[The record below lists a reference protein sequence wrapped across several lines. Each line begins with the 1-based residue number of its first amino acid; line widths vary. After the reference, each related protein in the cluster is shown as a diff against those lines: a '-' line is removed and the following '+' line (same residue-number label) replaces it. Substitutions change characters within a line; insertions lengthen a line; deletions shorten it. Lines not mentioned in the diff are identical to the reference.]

1 LIYDRKIKRSL
12 QPYSYTTP
20 TWRFFLRLLF
30 AATMFVLIPHASN
43 AAFNEQVATDAVAL
57 SLANTCTA
65 DPPGIMSI
73 HYNPAG
79 LSLLPE
85 GKTFGN
91 SLVFASIVR
100 TGRFNADED
109 WPGMM
114 SGQWGPDS
122 SKWPK
127 DYSKETDPNSDHG
140 GPDPLDGSEGTNSA
154 NQMYLPFIGPLQ
166 VPVMPS
172 PNLGV
177 ASRKPDSRLTFAI
190 ANYVPYG
197 AGFVHGDEDD
207 PYRFSAKSVYT
218 QHMVYAAPSASLR
231 VSDTLSLGVS
241 VGFAQRA
248 LGVEVDLRTPNE
260 LVALTRVLGDAT
272 KDLEIPVVS
281 EQTLPPPWLG
291 GGLGPYEH
299 VLTLDMEA
307 RDDFVPSFNLGLLW
321 RPKDWFSFG
330 ICYQSESVAELSGD
344 YTWTYSDQFQRHVDW
359 NGQTEMTL
367 QGAGMLDIPFI
378 PTETQ
383 KGTVTA
389 TQTFP
394 MRVQTGIMVK
404 PFSRLKLLAD
414 LHWANWSVV
423 EEDRFT
429 FDQRIQ
435 ILRIAKL
442 LGYAYGDNDFVVE
455 RNMRDTW
462 HWSAAMEYQATDKL
476 SFRLGYER
484 RPSSLNY
491 DQMDALYFLP
501 DATLYGAGVGLKL
514 PKGVKLNLTLGLLL
528 ADKLEVPNNSS
539 TNLNSTDFTKIG
551 NHYAGLDY
559 EQEAAIYMA
568 GFSVEMPLEVQME
581 HLHHQMEM
589 VKHLFGKLNPFKKDK
604 KESHEEDEIPPH
616 ETPTND
622 VPN

>member
-1 LIYDRKIKRSL
+1 MIYHRNIIASSL
-12 QPYSYTTP
+12 PSAHP
-20 TWRFFLRLLF
+20 WALRLLLAGMLCSMILAF
-30 AATMFVLIPHASN
+30 IMPRLAV

-57 SLANTCTA
+57 SLANTVTA
-65 DPPGIMSI
+65 DPPGVMSI

-85 GKTFGN
+85 GQTFSN
-91 SLVFASIVR
+91 SLVLAHIVR
-100 TGRFNADED
+100 TGRFNADPE

-114 SGQWGPDS
+114 NGQWGPDDT
-122 SKWPK
+122 KWPEGYPNA
-127 DYSKETDPNSDHG
+127 DDPNSDHG
-140 GPDPLDGSEGTNSA
+140 GPDPLDDTEGTNSA
-154 NQMYLPFIGPLQ
+154 DQMYLPFIGPLQ

-172 PNLGV
+172 PNLGI
-177 ASRKPDSRLTFAI
+177 ATRKPDSRLTFAI

-218 QHMVYAAPSASLR
+218 QHMVYAAPSAALR

-330 ICYQSESVAELSGD
+330 LCYQSESVAELTGD
-344 YTWTYSDQFQRHVDW
+344 YTWTYSDQFQKHVDW

-367 QGAGMLDIPFI
+367 QGAGMLDLPFI
-378 PTETQ
+378 PVDTQ

-394 MRVQTGIMVK
+394 MRVQTGIMIK
-404 PFSRLKLLAD
+404 PFRRLKLLAD

-442 LGYAYGDNDFVVE
+442 LGYPHGDNDFVVE

-462 HWSAAMEYQATDKL
+462 HWSAALEYQATDSL
-476 SFRLGYER
+476 ALRLGYER
-484 RPSSLNY
+484 RPTSMND

-514 PKGVKLNLTLGLLL
+514 PKGIKLNLTLGLLL
-528 ADKLEVPNNSS
+528 ADKLNVPNNES

-559 EQEAAIYMA
+559 EQDAAIYMA
-568 GFSVEMPLEVQME
+568 GFSIEMPLEVQME
-581 HLHHQMEM
+581 LIHHQMEA
-589 VKHLFGKLNPFKKDK
+589 VKHLCGKLNPFKKNK
-604 KESHEEDEIPPH
+604 KERHEEDEIPPH
-616 ETPTND
+616 G

>member
-1 LIYDRKIKRSL
+1 MDLICLGKKRRPL
-12 QPYSYTTP
+12 PPVAHAP
-20 TWRFFLRLLF
+20 TWTALAVRICL
-30 AATMFVLIPHASN
+30 AVLAIFSPCLCQ

-57 SLANTCTA
+57 SLANTVTA

-79 LSLLPE
+79 LSLLPD
-85 GKTFGN
+85 GNTFGN
-91 SLVFASIVR
+91 SLVLAHIVR
-100 TGRFNADED
+100 TGRFTADKE
-109 WPGMM
+109 WPGLMN
-114 SGQWGPDS
+114 GQWGPDPT
-122 SKWPK
+122 KWP
-127 DYSKETDPNSDHG
+127 DGYPTEDDPNSDHG
-140 GPDPLDGSEGTNSA
+140 GPDPLAGTEGTNSA
-154 NQMYLPFIGPLQ
+154 DQMYIPFIGPLQ

-172 PNLGV
+172 PNLGI
-177 ASRKPDSRLTFAI
+177 ATRKPGSRLTFAI

-218 QHMVYAAPSASLR
+218 QHMVYAAPSASLKI
-231 VSDTLSLGVS
+231 SDTLSVGAS

-299 VLTLDMEA
+299 VLTLELDA

-330 ICYQSESVAELSGD
+330 ICYQSESVAELTGD
-344 YTWTYSDQFQRHVDW
+344 YTWTYSDQFQKHVEW
-359 NGQTEMTL
+359 NGKTEMTL
-367 QGAGMLDIPFI
+367 QGAGMLDLPFV
-378 PTETQ
+378 PTDTQ

-389 TQTFP
+389 IQTFP
-394 MRVQTGIMVK
+394 MRVQTGVMVK

-442 LGYAYGDNDFVVE
+442 LGYPYGDNDFVVK

-462 HWSAAMEYQATDKL
+462 HWSAALEYQATDTL

-484 RPSSLNY
+484 RPTSLNQ
-491 DQMDALYFLP
+491 DQIDALYFLP

-514 PKGVKLNLTLGLLL
+514 DKGVKLNLTLGLLQ
-528 ADKLEVPNNSS
+528 ADQLNVENNGS

-551 NHYAGLDY
+551 NHYSGLDY
-559 EQEAAIYMA
+559 EQDAAIYMA
-568 GFSVEMPLEVQME
+568 GFSIEMPLEVQME
-581 HLHHQMEM
+581 LIHHQMET
-589 VKHLFGKLNPFKKDK
+589 VKHLFGKLNPFKKGK
-604 KESHEEDEIPPH
+604 KEAHEQNEIPPH
-616 ETPTND
+616 DGPTQQ
-622 VPN
+622 

>member
-1 LIYDRKIKRSL
+1 MDVFRHSKKRPS
-12 QPYSYTTP
+12 PRTDSRP
-20 TWRFFLRLLF
+20 DHAWRCAAWMACALL
-30 AATMFVLIPHASN
+30 VLWGSPPLSR
-43 AAFNEQVATDAVAL
+43 AAFNEQVATDALAL
-57 SLANTCTA
+57 SLANTVTA

-91 SLVFASIVR
+91 SLVLARIER
-100 TGRFNADED
+100 TGRFNADPD
-109 WPGMM
+109 WPGLM
-114 SGQWGPDS
+114 SGQWGPDPE
-122 SKWPK
+122 KWP
-127 DYSKETDPNSDHG
+127 DTYSKETDPNSDHA
-140 GPDPLDGSEGTNSA
+140 GPDPLDGTEGTNSA
-154 NQMYLPFIGPLQ
+154 NQMYIPFVGPVE

-172 PNLGV
+172 PNLGI
-177 ASRKPDSRLTFAI
+177 ASRKKNSPLTFGI

-207 PYRFSAKSVYT
+207 PYRYSAKSVYT
-218 QHMVYAAPSASLR
+218 QHLVYAAPAASLR
-231 VSDTLSLGVS
+231 LSDTLSVGVS

-248 LGVEVDLRTPNE
+248 MGVEVDLRTPNE
-260 LVALTRVLGDAT
+260 LVAMTRVIGDAT

-299 VLTLDMEA
+299 VLSLQLDEL

-330 ICYQSESVAELSGD
+330 ICYQSESVAELTGE
-344 YTWTYSDQFQRHVDW
+344 YTWTYSDQFQRHVEW
-359 NGQTEMTL
+359 NGKTEMTM
-367 QGAGMLDIPFI
+367 QSAGMLDLPFI
-378 PTETQ
+378 PVETQ
-383 KGTVTA
+383 TGTVTA
-389 TQTFP
+389 TQTLP

-404 PFSRLKLLAD
+404 PFDRLKILAD

-442 LGYAYGDNDFVVE
+442 LGYAHGDNDYVVE
-455 RNMRDTW
+455 RDMKDTW
-462 HWSAAMEYQATDKL
+462 HWSAAIEYQATDNL
-476 SFRLGYER
+476 AFRLGYER
-484 RPSSLNY
+484 RPTSLNQ

-514 PKGVKLNLTLGLLL
+514 DKGIKLNLTLGLLL
-528 ADKLEVPNNSS
+528 SDELKLANNES

-551 NHYAGLDY
+551 NHYAGLHY

-568 GFSVEMPLEVQME
+568 GFSIEMPLEVQME
-581 HLHHQMEM
+581 LLHHQLET
-589 VKHLFGKLNPFKKDK
+589 VKHLVGKLNPFKKDK
-604 KESHEEDEIPPH
+604 KETHEEVEIPSH
-616 ETPTND
+616 D
-622 VPN
+622 IH